1 MLELYMK
8 LFEARSVNFEAKG
21 GGSGIWRDEV
31 LGAAALATKAHPT
44 GNRIILAEMG
54 DEHSL
59 RSLDTMIRCLMP
71 TQPNELMAVLMG
83 RPLESQ
89 LESMIYQSPRYKR
102 ESRRAAVI
110 REKGK
115 HLSMSGKV
123 KDGAAKKLEAQAV
136 IDAAKARVR
145 EEILRT
151 GKCPSCRGT
160 GVRERKADT
169 CQVCHGS
176 GGVHADVAELRKRL
190 TPAVYKQ
197 FIGLA
202 EKLAIERQEWINVFM
217 RQIQRERAA

>member
-21 GGSGIWRDEV
+21 GGSGIGRDEV

-71 TQPNELMAVLMG
+71 KQANEIMAVLMG

-115 HLSMSGKV
+115 HLS
-123 KDGAAKKLEAQAV
+123 
-136 IDAAKARVR
+136 AR
-145 EEILRT
+145 RT
-151 GKCPSCRGT
+151 RQT
-160 GVRERKADT
+160 GQIPKGDT
-169 CQVCHGS
+169 SEGIRTYRS
-176 GGVHADVAELRKRL
+176 YPPRSRS
-190 TPAVYKQ
+190 
-197 FIGLA
+197 
-202 EKLAIERQEWINVFM
+202 RS
-217 RQIQRERAA
+217 